1 MSHLAELQEGRQLG
15 KDCSVGF
22 FVVNY
27 VGVPNRWR
35 LQSGLQTVTR
45 LTIKLWLAV
54 CIGHNVFLRIR
65 QSFCL
70 LDSISCILYLLPKFT
85 VCWCFFYLARPQVN
99 AELHVRGL
107 LKWLYWWPLCPP
119 LLFVTLYWS
128 LTICYTLAEFDEFTS
143 HSLWKNLIVQLFHG
157 SRHVVLKAILL

>member
-85 VCWCFFYLARPQVN
+85 VCWCFFLFSSSASKCRVACKRSIKVTLLMAPLPSPPFCYPILKFDHLLHSCWIWRVYLA
-99 AELHVRGL
+99 L
-107 LKWLYWWPLCPP
+107 LME
-119 LLFVTLYWS
+119 
-128 LTICYTLAEFDEFTS
+128 EFNCTTFP
-143 HSLWKNLIVQLFHG
+143 W
-157 SRHVVLKAILL
+157 